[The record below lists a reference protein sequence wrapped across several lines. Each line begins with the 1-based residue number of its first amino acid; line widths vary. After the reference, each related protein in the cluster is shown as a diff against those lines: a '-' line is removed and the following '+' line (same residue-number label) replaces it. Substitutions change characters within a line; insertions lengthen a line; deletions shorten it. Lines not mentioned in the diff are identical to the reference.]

1 MIKKAFSCLKISFSL
16 DKKNLLFPSIILT
29 MFAAYTLISSYTYSA
44 KVKTFHSIKC
54 SAELSYSNFLP
65 FFKAIYFIVS
75 TVQQNSCYL
84 VGTSFLF

>member
-1 MIKKAFSCLKISFSL
+1 MIKKAFSCLKTSFSL
-16 DKKNLLFPSIILT
+16 DKKRIVVSFHYILT
-29 MFAAYTLISSYTYSA
+29 MFAAYTRISSYTYSA

-65 FFKAIYFIVS
+65 FLRLYFIVS
-75 TVQQNSCYL
+75 TVQQNSFYL